1 MNGFNLKAKV
11 PCSQVLMPRLSCL
24 AVRPFLCSC
33 RDEEKVHFGQAGLL
47 ALPSWVSAPVLAQ
60 WVQEARDFAA
70 EWAEL
75 RPLHQNKL
83 AGRCLRSPLQV
94 MAFSCVHRHAS
105 P

>member
-1 MNGFNLKAKV
+1 M
-11 PCSQVLMPRLSCL
+11 
-24 AVRPFLCSC
+24 CSC
-33 RDEEKVHFGQAGLL
+33 RDQEKVHFGQAGLV
-47 ALPSWVSAPVLAQ
+47 ALPGWVSAPVLAQ

-83 AGRCLRSPLQV
+83 AGQCVRASLQV
-94 MAFSCVHRHAS
+94 KAFSCGHCHVS